1 MTGETFNLNLLYAML
16 LQDFPESVVSTLFV
30 FSFVNLRLRDRR
42 ILYIALLQTVTNL
55 VRLLPIAFGIHTVIL
70 IFSLT
75 VFTRLFTRVRLGS
88 AFIAALVCFLILFI
102 MEGIYTEPLLKFTGA
117 SYKTVFAN
125 PFLRAAF
132 ALPYE
137 MVLLVAALLKNH
149 YNHKKELTANSKF

>member
-55 VRLLPIAFGIHTVIL
+55 VRLLPIAFGMHSVIL

-88 AFIAALVCFLILFI
+88 TFIAALVCFLILLI
-102 MEGIYTEPLLKFTGA
+102 VEGIYLEPLLNLTGL

>member
-55 VRLLPIAFGIHTVIL
+55 VRLLPIAFGMHSVIL

-88 AFIAALVCFLILFI
+88 TFIAALVCFLILLI
-102 MEGIYTEPLLKFTGA
+102 VEGIYLEPLLNLTGL
-117 SYKTVFAN
+117 SYENVFAN

-137 MVLLVAALLKNH
+137 MVLLAAALLKNH